1 MIVVDIMIL
10 ILYYNTRTQSQWT
23 SRALLSPPSNRSFP
37 STTVCWKTSRSGL
50 LLKKINMI
58 SFLLSASTDG
68 WFLRSHKKLSKLV
81 RLPEL
86 CQHMNYPANCFFSMM
101 LKLKISRTSVPPCPA
116 SSRSRTCV
124 TTRSSS
130 ASTSSSPSSTS
141 ASSPGGQ
148 SLKSIFYE
156 KISKSN

>member
-1 MIVVDIMIL
+1 MNQQGITFSSL
-10 ILYYNTRTQSQWT
+10 KSQ
-23 SRALLSPPSNRSFP
+23 LS
-37 STTVCWKTSRSGL
+37 KHDGL
-50 LLKKINMI
+50 LENLTIRSAAEKNLYNFIL
-58 SFLLSASTDG
+58 FLLSASTDG

-81 RLPEL
+81 RLPKL
-86 CQHMNYPANCFFSMM
+86 RYYFHTKDSHASCSFSKI
-101 LKLKISRTSVPPCPA
+101 LKLKISRTSVPLCPA

>member
-1 MIVVDIMIL
+1 MNQQGITFSSL
-10 ILYYNTRTQSQWT
+10 KSQ
-23 SRALLSPPSNRSFP
+23 LS
-37 STTVCWKTSRSGL
+37 KHDGL
-50 LLKKINMI
+50 LENLTIRSAAEKNLYNFI

-81 RLPEL
+81 RLPKL
-86 CQHMNYPANCFFSMM
+86 RYYFHTKDSHASCSFSKI
-101 LKLKISRTSVPPCPA
+101 LKLKISRTSVPLCPA

-156 KISKSN
+156 TISKQKKSN